1 MGPLLCTT
9 SPPLRSA
16 MLSCRLQPSLFA
28 PCSYSTSSPPP
39 TSARIQDLKRP
50 RPIHSQTLKSSSP
63 QLTTTF
69 VRSASQL
76 TSTSSD
82 TTSAVAQP
90 NSPPPTPV
98 TDHLDWNRFL
108 QLRKVRRRYNLVA
121 SIGSSIGT
129 TMLGVSV
136 ISQQDMET
144 LGGQMFGLDPFVVL
158 GLTTAGFGA
167 LGWLAGP
174 FVGSAAFNMFNRK
187 YKGQI
192 AEVSSIPRMHV
203 SAGMIR
209 AICRAR
215 ETDSVVCR
223 KKGSSITAS
232 KGTAWTRPLSPIRTR
247 FRTTTARKLG
257 ASGITGSGSKTSGPT
272 TRSGR
277 ASCDRN
283 VVEIIYRSGVQRR
296 AGVVGFCFF
305 FALQTC
311 IYIHYSPL
319 QRWSLPF
326 NDASGRDSGPNI
338 LLESTLPV
346 GAQDNLSGHARLV
359 IPSTERALP
368 KRRRP

>member
-192 AEVSSIPRMHV
+192 AEKEREFYHRIKRYRVDPSSQSYSNPVPDYYGEKIGSVRDYRQWLKDQ
-203 SAGMIR
+203 R
-209 AICRAR
+209 AYN
-215 ETDSVVCR
+215 
-223 KKGSSITAS
+223 KKRQSF
-232 KGTAWTRPLSPIRTR
+232 L
-247 FRTTTARKLG
+247 
-257 ASGITGSGSKTSGPT
+257 
-272 TRSGR
+272 
-277 ASCDRN
+277 
-283 VVEIIYRSGVQRR
+283 
-296 AGVVGFCFF
+296 
-305 FALQTC
+305 
-311 IYIHYSPL
+311 
-319 QRWSLPF
+319 
-326 NDASGRDSGPNI
+326 
-338 LLESTLPV
+338 
-346 GAQDNLSGHARLV
+346 
-359 IPSTERALP
+359 
-368 KRRRP
+368 